1 MDLGDNLHIL
11 IADRLAEELIA
22 LKDEYREIIT
32 QIAEYEI
39 KHGQIIKLY
48 SAHSKEFGNPKL
60 PEKVVEHI
68 AKKNLSQK

>member
-11 IADRLAEELIA
+11 ITDKLAEELIA

-32 QIAEYEI
+32 QIAEFEI
-39 KHGQIIKLY
+39 KHGQKIKLY

-60 PEKVVEHI
+60 PEKVMEHI
-68 AKKNLSQK
+68 AKKNLGQV